1 MRRWILL
8 AAALLVAAGAW
19 AAGSGEEGAAG
30 GEPLDYVIFEWGPRD
45 VHEED
50 GVVAALS
57 EKFGIDLTVERI
69 LAREYNQALETRI
82 AAGDVPDLF
91 RLRNN
96 NIYATLRDDGVLV
109 NWSELADELSL
120 PHVKNWLQSEGIEGY
135 SENGVFYRLPS
146 RKGPSKTAIMIRSD
160 WLEGLGLDMPRDYDE
175 FRAVLQAFV
184 DAQPDGTSTT
194 GITGYTTWVH
204 WEHILTGFTG
214 MNNWG
219 KVDGRWVY
227 EKTTAQYRDGLRY
240 LAGLYADGLMDRE
253 AFILDETQAKAKLV
267 SGQAGAF
274 IIMNDREPPLN
285 TAVKERMA
293 DAHLAF
299 LIPPPAGPA
308 GRFRPESPGFSGYM
322 LVMNTKSDARV
333 AMAGQIM
340 DYFHSPEGQ
349 ELLTFGVEGVH
360 WNEENDKKVFTELH
374 ERDIIPTLGHML
386 NMTADYSTI
395 HATFEGQQYDNYLA
409 SLEYG
414 VFDPT
419 QTLASETSQR
429 VTTNIGEFLG
439 EWFVAFVTGEKSL
452 DDDWDD
458 YLALMERAGLPELT
472 EEVNNYLAALGM

>member
-1 MRRWILL
+1 MKQWVSIG
-8 AAALLVAAGAW
+8 AALLVAAGAW
-19 AAGSGEEGAAG
+19 SAGSGEEAAA
-30 GEPLDYVIFEWGPRD
+30 GEPLDFVIFEWGPRD

-50 GVVAALS
+50 GVVAFLS
-57 EKFGIDLTVERI
+57 GKFGINLSVERI
-69 LAREYNQALETRI
+69 LGREYHQALETRI

-91 RLRNN
+91 RMNNN
-96 NIYATLRDDGVLV
+96 NIYATLRDDGLLV
-109 NWSELADELSL
+109 NWSELADELNL
-120 PHVKNWLQSEGIEGY
+120 PHIKKWMQRDGIEGF

-146 RKGPSKTAIMIRSD
+146 RKGPIKTGIMIRSD
-160 WLEGLGLDMPRDYDE
+160 WLAKLGLEMPQNFAE

-194 GITGYTTWVH
+194 GITGYTSWGH

-219 KVDGRWVY
+219 KVGGRWTY
-227 EKTTAQYRDGLRY
+227 EKVTEEYRDGLRY

-253 AFILDETQAKAKLV
+253 AFILDETQAKAKLI

-274 IIMNDREPPLN
+274 IIMNDREPQLN
-285 TAVKERMA
+285 ASVKERMA
-293 DAHLAF
+293 DAEISF

-308 GRFRPESPGFSGYM
+308 GRFRPETPGFSGYM
-322 LVMNTKSDARV
+322 VVMNTKSDERI
-333 AMAGQIM
+333 AMAGRIL

-360 WNEENDKKVFTELH
+360 WNEENGQKVFTALH

-395 HATFEGQQYDNYLA
+395 HATFKGQQYDNYLA

-414 VFDPT
+414 VFDPV
-419 QTLASETSQR
+419 QALASESSQR
-429 VTTNIGEFLG
+429 IYTNIDEFRG
-439 EWFVAFVTGEKSL
+439 EWFVAFVTGERSL

-472 EEVNNYLAALGM
+472 EEVNSYLAALGM